1 MSPVSPFRPANDDKR
16 SAFLA
21 ELLNG
26 ANASLAAAR
35 ANLNRGTVYRWKL
48 EDPVFADLWAEIAA
62 SSRRRRTL
70 RRRVLGPLGRLETSQ
85 LASHDPVDPLAPE
98 ALWDMALGPVPGTR
112 P

>member
-1 MSPVSPFRPANDDKR
+1 MSPPLPFRRASDDKR
-16 SAFLA
+16 VAFLC
-21 ELLNG
+21 ELMRG
-26 ANASLAAAR
+26 ANARLAAAR

-48 EDPVFADLWAEIAA
+48 EDPEFAALWAEIAA

-70 RRRVLGPLGRLETSQ
+70 RRRVLGSDGRLETSH
-85 LASHDPVDPLAPE
+85 SVSNGPVAALAPE

>member
-1 MSPVSPFRPANDDKR
+1 MSPVSPFPRANDDKR
-16 SAFLA
+16 VAFLA
-21 ELLNG
+21 ELLDG

-35 ANLNRGTVYRWKL
+35 ANLNRGRVYRWKL
-48 EDPVFADLWAEIAA
+48 EDLEFANLWAEIAA

-70 RRRVLGPLGRLETSQ
+70 RRRVLGSEGRLETSH
-85 LASHDPVDPLAPE
+85 LASHDPVAALAPE

>member
-1 MSPVSPFRPANDDKR
+1 MSPVLPFRRANDDKR
-16 SAFLA
+16 VAFLA
-21 ELLNG
+21 EILDG

-48 EDPVFADLWAEIAA
+48 EDPEFANLWAEIAA

-70 RRRVLGPLGRLETSQ
+70 RRRVLKTEGRLETSHS
-85 LASHDPVDPLAPE
+85 ASNGPVAVLPPE
-98 ALWDMALGPVPGTR
+98 ALWDMVLGPVPDTR